1 MNKAFGLTVRLGA
14 MGGVSA
20 LALLSAVPSAAFAQ
34 GVGATGAVVGVE
46 EVVVTARKRTES
58 LQETPISITAFT
70 AAAIEARSLGD
81 VEQIGDFTPNLVFD
95 RAAPIGGS
103 NSTAVIYIRGIGQ
116 DSGLPTIDQGVGLYV
131 DGVYLARSV
140 GSVVDLVD
148 IDRIEVLRGPQ
159 GTLFGRNTI
168 GGAISIITKRPDH
181 SSHGYVSGTV
191 GDDNRI
197 DVRAS
202 MNLPVSDSLATS
214 LTVSSSNRDGY
225 VTRRDGTDMGDT
237 NALSGRAA
245 AIWTPTPNLDLYFA
259 ADYTRRRE
267 NGAPFTLTEVTLSPT
282 TFGAFHN
289 AFVAPPGAC
298 PNPFDLNG
306 TNTNCYSGQFVSGS
320 RKSDAGTVQAKDD
333 LDLWGVSLSAEW
345 RLGDVTLRSITS
357 YRDTDSA
364 FNIDQDHSPLT
375 IAHVLSDSTQN
386 QFTQEF
392 QALGQAFDGR
402 LSYILG
408 AYYFREEAKMS
419 ERVTF
424 ALVDFLSGGAVEND
438 SIALFSQVTLDVT
451 DQFSLTGGLRYTEDD
466 KSFTPDSRVIS
477 SLIGIPPGVPLL
489 PSTRGSLKTNKL
501 TPMVNASFQWTN
513 DLMTYVTYSKGFR
526 GGGFTQR
533 VFPPLPTIP
542 SFAPETVEVTEAGFK
557 LMGFGRRL
565 RLNAAAFDN
574 QYTDLQFT
582 VQDATVGPTV
592 RNAGAATV
600 RGGEI
605 EATIIPIDGMT
616 VDLGLGYLDAKVTKV
631 DPGTLVAPGSRLVR
645 APEWSGSAGV
655 SYRFDL
661 GEAGMLT
668 PRMDL
673 TFRSATY
680 YEARNRPQSRQAA
693 YGLLNLGVTYQS
705 RNGDWLVSL
714 VGKNLTGERVIQS
727 VYTDQRDLG
736 LTEVLYGRTEEWVL
750 SAKRSF

>member
-1 MNKAFGLTVRLGA
+1 MTARMSV

-20 LALLSAVPSAAFAQ
+20 LALLSAAPAPAFAQ
-34 GVGATGAVVGVE
+34 AAEPTFGVE
-46 EVVVTARKRTES
+46 EIVVTARKREES
-58 LQETPISITAFT
+58 LQDTPISITAYT
-70 AAAIEARSLGD
+70 AAAIEARAMGD

-140 GSVVDLVD
+140 GGVVDLVD

-168 GGAISIITKRPDH
+168 GGAISIVTKRPD
-181 SSHGYVSGTV
+181 STFGGYVSGAI
-191 GDDNRI
+191 GDDSRV
-197 DVRAS
+197 DLRAS
-202 MNLPVSDSLATS
+202 LNLPLGETLATS
-214 LTVSSSNRDGY
+214 LTVSSSQRDGY

-237 NALSGRAA
+237 NALSGRFAA
-245 AIWTPTPNLDLYFA
+245 LWTPTPSLDLYFA

-267 NGAPFTLTEVTLSPT
+267 NGAPFVLTEVTLSPT

-289 AFVAPPGAC
+289 AFVAPAGAC

-306 TNTNCYSGQFVSGS
+306 ANANCYSGRWISGS
-320 RKSDAGTVQAKDD
+320 KTSDAGTVPAKDD
-333 LDLWGVSLSAEW
+333 LDLWGVSLNAEW
-345 RLGDVTLRSITS
+345 RLGGVTLRSITS
-357 YRDTDSA
+357 YRDTESV
-364 FNIDQDHSPLT
+364 FNLDQDHSPLT
-375 IAHVLSDSTQN
+375 IAHVLSNSTQN

-392 QALGQAFDGR
+392 QALGDAFDGR
-402 LSYILG
+402 LNYILG
-408 AYYFREEAKMS
+408 AYYFREEAQMS

-424 ALVDFLSGGAVEND
+424 APVDFLSGGAVKND
-438 SIALFSQVTLDVT
+438 SFALFSQVTFDIT
-451 DQFSLTGGLRYTEDD
+451 DRLSLTGGLRYTEDN
-466 KSFTPDSRVIS
+466 KRFTPDSRVIS

-489 PSTRGSLKTNKL
+489 PSTQGSVETKKM
-501 TPMVNASFQWTN
+501 TPMVNLSYQWTD

-542 SFAPETVEVTEAGFK
+542 SFAPEFVEVWEAGFK
-557 LMGFGRRL
+557 LMAFENRL
-565 RLNAAAFDN
+565 RLNAAVFDN

-582 VQDATVGPTV
+582 VQDVTVGPTV
-592 RNAGAATV
+592 RNAGAAKV

-605 EATIIPIDGMT
+605 EATIVPVEGLHI
-616 VDLGLGYLDAKVTKV
+616 DLGLGYLDAKVTEV
-631 DPGTLVAPGSRLVR
+631 DPGTLVKPGSRLVR
-645 APEWSGSAGV
+645 APEWSGSAGI

-661 GEAGMLT
+661 GEAGTLT
-668 PRMDL
+668 PRLDWAY
-673 TFRSATY
+673 RSDTY
-680 YEARNRPQSRQAA
+680 YEARNRPQSLQPA
-693 YGLLNLGVTYQS
+693 YSLLNLGVTYES
-705 RNGDWLVSL
+705 GTGDWLVSL
-714 VGKNLTGERVIQS
+714 VGKNLTGERVMQS

-736 LTEVLYGRTEEWVL
+736 LTEIMYGRTEEWVL
-750 SAKRSF
+750 SVKRSF